1 MEWDAESGGLRCRSC
16 GAKVSVQK
24 AAPEGFHDY
33 ESLPSFPAIQDD
45 KEKSV
50 RCPACGAEIKTGSRT
65 VSETCPSCGAGF
77 VSADKLLSFARPDG
91 LAPFMIPPDRVDG
104 LLRKECSRRLLA
116 PGFSSGRIRGRF
128 ISRQYITL
136 WVFSAG
142 ISTEYA
148 GYGSRLRQPHRL
160 ESDEKEGSRLLS
172 DWEPFK
178 GRRSDLMENV
188 CVPADPE
195 TDDACYRR
203 ILFSSTPQDALC
215 AWQPEYLLG
224 SWSFLPAVS
233 ASNAEAKAR
242 EEMKAEIRKR
252 IEKEQYEAS
261 EFKNLSYRTFD
272 LKYNNKA
279 WRLVQIPAYFV
290 ISSYRGGFYFEAV
303 NGATGEV
310 FGDFPVSSIRLAV
323 LALLVAAGT
332 ALLCVA
338 IDWDDVIINT
348 DGGYGIDHDRA
359 LVWFVFFCAVS
370 AVCLV
375 AAFLGLTPPI
385 YRKDD
390 LKNKK
395 WLREITERAYW
406 ITRAADASQSSK

>member
-1 MEWDAESGGLRCRSC
+1 M
-16 GAKVSVQK
+16 QQ
-24 AAPEGFHDY
+24 AP
-33 ESLPSFPAIQDD
+33 
-45 KEKSV
+45 
-50 RCPACGAEIKTGSRT
+50 
-65 VSETCPSCGAGF
+65 
-77 VSADKLLSFARPDG
+77 AR
-91 LAPFMIPPDRVDG
+91 A
-104 LLRKECSRRLLA
+104 RLLV
-116 PGFSSGRIRGRF
+116 GRIRVRF

-233 ASNAEAKAR
+233 ASDAEAKAR

-279 WRLVQIPAYFV
+279 WRLV
-290 ISSYRGGFYFEAV
+290 
-303 NGATGEV
+303 
-310 FGDFPVSSIRLAV
+310 
-323 LALLVAAGT
+323 
-332 ALLCVA
+332 
-338 IDWDDVIINT
+338 
-348 DGGYGIDHDRA
+348 
-359 LVWFVFFCAVS
+359 
-370 AVCLV
+370 
-375 AAFLGLTPPI
+375 
-385 YRKDD
+385 
-390 LKNKK
+390 
-395 WLREITERAYW
+395 
-406 ITRAADASQSSK
+406 